1 MSTHVLLARRPGWR
15 AAPSLSHG
23 IDTIAGTL
31 RLAST
36 PPPSV
41 FDRPPRR
48 VVDLPCC
55 ERGVVDVA
63 GRRVLVITGTGQPR
77 LVLTPPGGPA
87 SWSPV
92 GLVPLPPDR
101 LAVLDAAHVVHLFDL
116 HGAWLGTQP
125 DLADADAPASGP
137 RFVGEGVLVTKAL
150 DSGLPGC
157 RWHAVEVRG
166 RVPQGTRVEV
176 ATLTAEDDFTEAEV
190 ATLGDR
196 WTPSASFGD
205 PALGAWDALVF
216 APDGRYLWLR
226 LTLIGDGADTP
237 ELVDVAVRPSRHTSL
252 ERLPAIF
259 AAGESDFLE
268 RYLALTDT
276 VRASVTDL
284 LEHLPHELDP
294 RTADAS
300 ARRDFLAWL
309 GGWVGM
315 DDLGALP
322 VPRRR
327 RLVAAAAE
335 LYRRRGTPDGVA
347 RHVGLWLGRR
357 VEVLE
362 HYRLRRWAITTQAR
376 LGDASVLFGPEI
388 VRRLRLD
395 EYSRIGEFVLVST
408 PSPRIDPFAVFAH
421 TFTLYVHAC
430 DTDDVAAL
438 AASAERVAGAVS
450 PAHTLAVVAVVR
462 PRASVGVQARLGMD
476 ALVAGP
482 PPAGRVGDAVGLAVA
497 ADPRAGGLAG
507 IGIDARV
514 GTRAHIG

>member
-55 ERGVVDVA
+55 QRGVVDVA

-125 DLADADAPASGP
+125 DLADADATPSGP

-205 PALGAWDALVF
+205 PALGAWDTLVF

-268 RYLALTDT
+268 RYLALTDN

-284 LEHLPHELDP
+284 LEHLPHELDA

-327 RLVAAAAE
+327 RLIAAASE

-347 RHVGLWLGRR
+347 RHMGLWLGRR

-388 VRRLRLD
+388 VRRLPLD
-395 EYSRIGEFVLVST
+395 EYSRIGEFALVST
-408 PSPRIDPFAVFAH
+408 PSPRLDPFAVFAH

-430 DTDDVAAL
+430 DADDVAAL
-438 AASAERVAGAVS
+438 AASAERIAGAVS
-450 PAHTLAVVAVVR
+450 PAHTLPVVAVVR